1 MEQLYGALQ
10 IVRFCFVYLVVL
22 ATVDRGRAPKKHLPM
37 GKTDR
42 DKRSKTQGALR
53 YVDVVMTNE
62 QHL

>member
-22 ATVDRGRAPKKHLPM
+22 ATVDIAGLRKNTCQWARSTVINGVRRRGPC
-37 GKTDR
+37 
-42 DKRSKTQGALR
+42 